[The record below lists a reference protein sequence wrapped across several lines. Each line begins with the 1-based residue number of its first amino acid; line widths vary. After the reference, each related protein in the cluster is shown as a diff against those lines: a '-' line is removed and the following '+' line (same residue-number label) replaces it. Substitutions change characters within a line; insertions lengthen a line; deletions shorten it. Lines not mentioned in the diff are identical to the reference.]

1 MAMKLLLDKEEK
13 QELSLGKRDLY
24 LVQLQ
29 DEIKHK
35 RNMIVRKKKEFDKNQ
50 IVNQYLEGVKD
61 DYSKYYDYIVKEK
74 RQQYDS
80 LMLLK
85 DYIEDLM
92 NTEDSVNNQLR
103 TAKHDQKDV
112 MSEIDKVKAE
122 LDELMR
128 GE

>member
-1 MAMKLLLDKEEK
+1 MKLLLDKEEK